1 MRSESADEQVQSANT
16 LRERIGVS
24 RPYSWFLFGGNRLA
38 VTALLSGSIFAVFV
52 VVSAV
57 AFPPPQVLFRG
68 ADTIET
74 VFSTALSTIITGT
87 TLVVTISQL
96 VISQENGP
104 LGDQHKRMRET
115 MDFRQYARA
124 SFESTPA
131 AAPGRFLRQLIL
143 ATERRAEALDAQLDD
158 TEDEALAQEV
168 DELVASLRGNTA
180 VAVRG
185 LEQAQF
191 GTFGVLDAALNYN
204 YDWKI
209 YQLERIAD
217 EFSDSLD
224 ADDLEAFHELKTVLS
239 LFGPAREHFKT
250 LYFEWELIDLSR
262 YILYAAIP
270 AIVVSGLMAFFVGAD
285 SFPGAILG
293 VPTLTWVVAGAFTS
307 TLVPFLL
314 FLAYILRIV
323 FVAKHTLAIGP
334 FVLRS
339 TYSPTRNE

>member
-1 MRSESADEQVQSANT
+1 MRNESDDDQVQSANS

-24 RPYSWFLFGGNRLA
+24 RPYSWFLFGGNRLV
-38 VTALLSGSIFAVFV
+38 VTALLSGSIFAVLV
-52 VVSAV
+52 IVSVV
-57 AFPPPQVLFRG
+57 AFPPPRVLFRG

-74 VFSTALSTIITGT
+74 VFSTAVSTIVTGT

-124 SFESTPA
+124 SFDSAAA

-143 ATERRAEALDAQLDD
+143 AIERRAEALDAQLDA
-158 TEDEALAQEV
+158 TEDEALAREI
-168 DELVASLRGNTA
+168 DELLESLRGNTT
-180 VAVRG
+180 VTVEG

-217 EFSDSLD
+217 EHADSLD
-224 ADDLEAFHELKTVLS
+224 QDDLEAFHELKTVLT

-250 LYFEWELIDLSR
+250 LYFEWELVDLSR

-270 AIVVSGLMAFFVGAD
+270 ALVVSGVMAFFVRAE
-285 SFPGAILG
+285 SFQGAILG
-293 VPTLTWVVAGAFTS
+293 VPTLTWVVAAAFTS

-314 FLAYILRIV
+314 FMAYILRII

-339 TYSPTRNE
+339 TYSGSGET